1 MARLKNAEA
10 YKGPLTVVF
19 TDGNLTVIARLHNQ
33 PSPSVGPLHWVGTI
47 YGDAEDDL
55 AWRMEREGMF
65 TLLLPSG
72 REGQAKVL
80 DHPVGRFSHVVQI
93 EGSGE
98 PPF

>member
-1 MARLKNAEA
+1 MVFTGGNVAVTARLKTQASPLA
-10 YKGPLTVVF
+10 GPV
-19 TDGNLTVIARLHNQ
+19 R
-33 PSPSVGPLHWVGTI
+33 WVGTI